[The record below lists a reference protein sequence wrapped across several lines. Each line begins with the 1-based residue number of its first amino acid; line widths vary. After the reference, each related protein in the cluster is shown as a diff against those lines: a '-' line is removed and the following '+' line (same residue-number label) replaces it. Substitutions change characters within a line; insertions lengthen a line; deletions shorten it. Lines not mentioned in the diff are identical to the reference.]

1 MSDNSI
7 EFRSPSLLQPEAD
20 PSSGRCRLGC
30 GPEIDRRLPTLGGL
44 LALLLVPFIAYGE
57 SLEDHKAAPHIKA
70 SFEKREKQGW
80 NTQIIPWQRVPE
92 DVK

>member
-1 MSDNSI
+1 
-7 EFRSPSLLQPEAD
+7 
-20 PSSGRCRLGC
+20 
-30 GPEIDRRLPTLGGL
+30 
-44 LALLLVPFIAYGE
+44 VPFIAYGE